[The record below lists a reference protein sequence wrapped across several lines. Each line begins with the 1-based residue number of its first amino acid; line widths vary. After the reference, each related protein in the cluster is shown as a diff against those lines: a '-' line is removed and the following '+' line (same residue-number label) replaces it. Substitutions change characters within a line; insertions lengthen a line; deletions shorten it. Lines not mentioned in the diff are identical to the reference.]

1 LRPATRDYFPPVP
14 PLSFLSATRHRDFR
28 LFLTGQFISQCG
40 TWIQTVASGWLVLQL
55 TNSAFAV
62 GLVTALG
69 SLPILLLTLYG
80 GVVADRVN
88 KRRFVLTMQ
97 SLMVL
102 EGLTLG
108 ILILTGRI
116 TVHWVMALAVFF
128 GTLSAFEVPTRQ
140 ALIADIIPRRDLL
153 NAIALNSSAFN
164 VARVIGPAIAGVLI
178 STAGIAACYL
188 VNAASYLA
196 VIASLMM
203 MRKDTPPIPSTVS
216 PLEALLQGFRYI
228 FGNPWPRALI
238 TIIATFAIFGFSFI
252 TMMPVFARDVL
263 HLDASGYG
271 AILSSVGLGAAT
283 AAIFM
288 AAAGGRV
295 PQPLLVLGS
304 AISFGLV
311 LGAAALAPSFRSAI
325 VLFTLAGCVMA
336 LNGIAANNMLQVEAP
351 DYLRGRVMGFYS
363 FVVLGMAPFGSL
375 QAGWVAEHLG
385 VRASIG
391 IGGAACFVVAAVVSW
406 RMWGDR
412 SRETPDPLAPPPA
425 EA

>member
-1 LRPATRDYFPPVP
+1 MRPATRDYFPPVP

>member
-1 LRPATRDYFPPVP
+1 MP

>member
-1 LRPATRDYFPPVP
+1 
-14 PLSFLSATRHRDFR
+14 
-28 LFLTGQFISQCG
+28 
-40 TWIQTVASGWLVLQL
+40 
-55 TNSAFAV
+55 
-62 GLVTALG
+62 
-69 SLPILLLTLYG
+69 
-80 GVVADRVN
+80 
-88 KRRFVLTMQ
+88 VLTMQ

>member
-1 LRPATRDYFPPVP
+1 VP

-28 LFLTGQFISQCG
+28 IFLSGQFISLCG

-55 TNSAFAV
+55 TNSPFAV

-102 EGLTLG
+102 DGLTLG

-116 TVHWVMALAVFF
+116 TVHWVMGLAVFF

-140 ALIADIIPRRDLL
+140 ALIADIVPRKDLL

-196 VIASLMM
+196 VIAGLVM

-216 PLEALLQGFRYI
+216 PIEALRQGFRYI
-228 FGNPWPRALI
+228 FGKPWPRALI

-263 HLDASGYG
+263 RLDASGYG
-271 AILSSVGLGAAT
+271 AMLSSVGLGAAT
-283 AAIFM
+283 GAIFM

-311 LGAAALAPSFRSAI
+311 LGAAALAPTFRSAR

-351 DYLRGRVMGFYS
+351 DQLRGRVMGFYS
-363 FVVLGMAPFGSL
+363 FVVLGMAPFGSF

-385 VRASIG
+385 VRASMG
-391 IGGAACFVVAAVVSW
+391 LGGAACFAVAAVVSW
-406 RMWGDR
+406 RMWGSQAR
-412 SRETPDPLAPPPA
+412 PMPVPLAPPSA

>member
-1 LRPATRDYFPPVP
+1 MRPATRDYFPPVP

-311 LGAAALAPSFRSAI
+311 LGAAALGPSFRSAI

>member
-1 LRPATRDYFPPVP
+1 MRPATRDYFPPVP

-391 IGGAACFVVAAVVSW
+391 IGGAACFVVVAVVSW